1 MTRFPIIDKK
11 NLRMKVVKSFS
22 VLSSTGE
29 AKKPVRYEDPVTDEE
44 EQDDELLLQDTGNI
58 LEE

>member
-1 MTRFPIIDKK
+1 
-11 NLRMKVVKSFS
+11 MKVVKSFS

-44 EQDDELLLQDTGNI
+44 EQDEELLLQDTGNI